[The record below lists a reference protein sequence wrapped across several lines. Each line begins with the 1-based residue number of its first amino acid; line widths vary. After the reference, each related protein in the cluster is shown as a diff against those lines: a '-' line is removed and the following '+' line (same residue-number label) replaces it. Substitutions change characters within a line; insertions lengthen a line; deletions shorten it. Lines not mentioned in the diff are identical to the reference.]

1 MALLEVDS
9 LDVTYATRHRPP
21 LFGVRDVTFQLKQGE
36 FVGLVGES
44 GSGKSTLG
52 NAILRLLQPPGIIT
66 GGSVRFDGKDI
77 TKMPESK
84 LRHMRWRDFSTV
96 FQSSMNSLNPV
107 YKIEAQFSDVMEE
120 KTDLTKEQ
128 IRDRIAELLQMVK
141 IDPSFMRF
149 YPHELSGGMKQRVAL
164 ALALALKPKFV
175 LLDEPTTGLDV
186 LVQKEIMQNLRQLQ
200 REQGFAVILISHDLG
215 TVLDVSDRILVMYAG
230 ELVEE
235 QPASTMLEHAIHPYT
250 HGLLGS
256 YADPAADEVEISYIP
271 GRPPD
276 LTRPPKACPYAPRCP
291 EAIQI
296 CREVKPELLPMWDG
310 RAACH
315 VAEMQWRDRSSKSDR
330 LVNEGPELVDA
341 AFSEAKSHK
350 SIHTDGAEVLR
361 LEGVCKTYERR
372 QGVKKVRVQAV
383 DDVSFTLRAGRVTGL
398 VGQSGSGKST
408 IARLVTGIE
417 RPDSG
422 HILFGKTE
430 VEKLSG
436 KGLHDYRS
444 HVQYVFQD
452 PFSALN
458 PAHKIEYLL
467 MRPLVN
473 YKGLSGDAARKR
485 ALELLE
491 TVGLSPPEQ
500 FMNKN
505 PHQLSGGQRQRVV
518 VARALAPEPQ
528 LIIADEPISMLD
540 VSIRAEILQLLD
552 KLVRDHQIAMLYIT
566 HDLLSARLLSDDI
579 LVLNGG
585 RVVEQGP
592 AKQIITHPKDQYTRL
607 LLDAIPT
614 LDYGVDGKKGYVAT
628 TETTKVHVGAAVVP
642 SVNGKK

>member
-1 MALLEVDS
+1 MALLEVEH
-9 LDVTYATRHRPP
+9 LDVTYATKHRPP
-21 LFGVRDVTFQLKQGE
+21 LYAVRDVTFQVKEGE

-52 NAILRLLQPPGIIT
+52 SAILHLLQPPGIIS
-66 GGSVRFDGKDI
+66 GGTVLFDGKDI

-84 LRHMRWRDFSTV
+84 LRHLRWRDFSTV

-107 YKIEAQFSDVMEE
+107 YKIEKQFSDVMEE
-120 KTDLTKEQ
+120 KTDLSKEQ
-128 IRDRIAELLQMVK
+128 IRERIAQLLQMVK
-141 IDPSFMRF
+141 IDPTFMRF

-186 LVQKEIMQNLRQLQ
+186 LVQQEIMSNLRELQ
-200 REQGFAVILISHDLG
+200 RQQGFAVILISHDLG
-215 TVLDVSDRILVMYAG
+215 TVLEVSDRILVMYAG

-235 QPASTMLEHAIHPYT
+235 QPAKSMLQHAIHPYT

-256 YADPAADEVEISYIP
+256 YADPAAEEVEISYIP

-276 LTRPPKACPYAPRCP
+276 LTHPPKACPYAPRCP
-291 EAIQI
+291 EVIQI
-296 CREVKPELLPMWDG
+296 CREVKPQLLPMWDG

-315 VAEMQWRDRSSKSDR
+315 VAEMEWRTSARTGEQREVD
-330 LVNEGPELVDA
+330 EGPELVDA
-341 AFSEAKSHK
+341 AFSEAASHK
-350 SIHTDGAEVLR
+350 SLRFEGADVLR
-361 LEGVCKTYERR
+361 LEHVCKTYVRR
-372 QGVKKVRVQAV
+372 QGLKKGTPVVAV
-383 DDVSFTLRAGRVTGL
+383 DDVTFTLHAGRVTGL

-408 IARLVTGIE
+408 IARLITGIE
-417 RPDSG
+417 KPNSG
-422 HILFGKTE
+422 AIVFGEKH
-430 VEKLSG
+430 VEKISG
-436 KGLHDYRS
+436 GSLHDYRS

-458 PAHKIEYLL
+458 PAHQIEYLL
-467 MRPLVN
+467 MRPLMN
-473 YKGLSGDAARKR
+473 FKKLSGEEARKR

-518 VARALAPEPQ
+518 VARALAPEPEI
-528 LIIADEPISMLD
+528 IIADEPISMLD

-552 KLVRDHQIAMLYIT
+552 KLVREHRIAMLYIT
-566 HDLLSARLLSDDI
+566 HDLLSARLLSDEI
-579 LVLNGG
+579 LVLNQGK
-585 RVVEQGP
+585 VVEQGP
-592 AKQIITHPKDQYTRL
+592 AKQIIMQPHDDYTRL
-607 LLDAIPT
+607 LLDAIPK
-614 LDYGVDGKKGYVAT
+614 LEYGTDGRGGYVPTADT
-628 TETTKVHVGAAVVP
+628 VQVHR
-642 SVNGKK
+642 

>member
-1 MALLEVDS
+1 MALLEVEH
-9 LDVTYATRHRPP
+9 LDVTYATKHRPP
-21 LFGVRDVTFQLKQGE
+21 LYAIRDVTFQLNQGE

-52 NAILRLLQPPGIIT
+52 NAILRLLQPPGVISAGT
-66 GGSVRFDGKDI
+66 VRFDGKDI
-77 TKMPESK
+77 TTMPESQ

-107 YKIEAQFSDVMEE
+107 YKIERQFSDVMEE
-120 KTDLTKEQ
+120 KTDLSKAQ
-128 IRDRIAELLQMVK
+128 IREHIAELLQMVK
-141 IDPSFMRF
+141 IDPSFMGF

-186 LVQKEIMQNLRQLQ
+186 LVQKMIMENLRELQ
-200 REQGFAVILISHDLG
+200 RQMGFAVILISHDLG
-215 TVLDVSDRILVMYAG
+215 TVLEVSDRILVMYAG

-235 QPASTMLEHAIHPYT
+235 QPAKSMLQHAIHPYT

-256 YADPAADEVEISYIP
+256 YADPAADNVEISYIP

-276 LTRPPKACPYAPRCP
+276 LTHPPKACPYAPRCP
-291 EAIQI
+291 EVIKI
-296 CREVKPELLPMWDG
+296 CREVKPDLLPMWNG

-315 VAEMQWRDRSSKSDR
+315 VAAMEWQQSRQSGDERVVD
-330 LVNEGPELVDA
+330 EGPALVDA
-341 AFSEAKSHK
+341 AFSEATSHK
-350 SIHTDGAEVLR
+350 SLKIEGAEVLR
-361 LEGVCKTYERR
+361 LEHVCKTYERR
-372 QGVKKVRVQAV
+372 QGLKKAMVQAV
-383 DDVSFTLRAGRVTGL
+383 DDVSFTLYAGRVTGL

-408 IARLVTGIE
+408 IARLLTGIE

-422 HILFGKTE
+422 TITFGDTR
-430 VEKLSG
+430 VDQISG
-436 KGLHDYRS
+436 GALHNYRA

-458 PAHKIEYLL
+458 PAHNIEYLL
-467 MRPLVN
+467 MRPLMN
-473 YKGLSGDAARKR
+473 YKKLGGAAARKR
-485 ALELLE
+485 AMELLE

-505 PHQLSGGQRQRVV
+505 PHQLSGGQRQRIV
-518 VARALAPEPQ
+518 VARALAPDPDI
-528 LIIADEPISMLD
+528 IIADEPISMLD

-552 KLVRDHQIAMLYIT
+552 KLVRERRIAMLYIT
-566 HDLLSARLLSDDI
+566 HDLLSARLLSDEI
-579 LVLNGG
+579 MVLNKGK
-585 RVVEQGP
+585 VVEQGP
-592 AKQIITHPKDQYTRL
+592 AKQIIMQPKDEYTRL

-614 LDYGVDGKKGYVAT
+614 LDYGMPGQGGYI
-628 TETTKVHVGAAVVP
+628 ETAETIKVHR
-642 SVNGKK
+642 

>member
-1 MALLEVDS
+1 MALLEVEN
-9 LDVTYATRHRPP
+9 LDVTYATKHRPP
-21 LFGVRDVTFQLKQGE
+21 LFAIRKVSFELKEGE

-52 NAILRLLQPPGIIT
+52 NAILRLLLPPGEIS
-66 GGSVRFDGKDI
+66 GGSIRFNGTDI
-77 TKMPESK
+77 TTMPESQ

-107 YKIEAQFSDVMEE
+107 YKIEAQFSDVMAE
-120 KTDLTKEQ
+120 KSDMTKQQ
-128 IRDRIAELLQMVK
+128 IHDHIAELLQMVK

-186 LVQKEIMQNLRQLQ
+186 LVQKEIMQNLRELQ
-200 REQGFAVILISHDLG
+200 RQLGFAVILISHDLG
-215 TVLDVSDRILVMYAG
+215 TVLEVSDRLLVLYAG

-235 QPASTMLEHAIHPYT
+235 QSAHAMLQHAIHPYT

-256 YADPAADEVEISYIP
+256 YADPAAAEVSISYIP

-276 LTRPPKACPYAPRCP
+276 LTQPPKACPYAPRCP
-291 EAIQI
+291 EAIDV
-296 CREVKPELLPMWDG
+296 CWKVKPELLPMWGG

-315 VAEMQWRDRSSKSDR
+315 VAAMEWQASARPGDRRVIED
-330 LVNEGPELVDA
+330 GPALVDA
-341 AFSEAKSHK
+341 AFSEAASHK
-350 SIHTDGAEVLR
+350 SLHLDGTEVLR
-361 LEGVCKTYERR
+361 LEHVCKTYERR
-372 QGVKKVRVQAV
+372 QGLKKALVLAV
-383 DDVSFTLRAGRVTGL
+383 NDVSFSLHAGHVTGL
-398 VGQSGSGKST
+398 VVQSGSGKST

-422 HILFGKTE
+422 VIAFGNTR
-430 VEKLSG
+430 VDQLSG
-436 KGLHDYRS
+436 GALHDYRR

-458 PAHKIEYLL
+458 PAHNLEYLL
-467 MRPLVN
+467 TRPLIN
-473 YKGLSGDAARKR
+473 YKKLNAAEARQQ
-485 ALELLE
+485 ALVLLE

-518 VARALAPEPQ
+518 VARALAPDPDI
-528 LIIADEPISMLD
+528 IIADEPISMLD

-552 KLVRDHQIAMLYIT
+552 KLVRERRIAMLYIT
-566 HDLLSARLLSDDI
+566 HDLLSARLLSDEI
-579 LVLNGG
+579 LVLNKGQ
-585 RVVEQGP
+585 VVEQGP
-592 AKQIITHPKDQYTRL
+592 ATQVITHPHDEYTRL
-607 LLDAIPT
+607 LLDAIPR
-614 LDYGVDGKKGYVAT
+614 LEGPG
-628 TETTKVHVGAAVVP
+628 TEQGLIPTVEPMKIHR
-642 SVNGKK
+642 